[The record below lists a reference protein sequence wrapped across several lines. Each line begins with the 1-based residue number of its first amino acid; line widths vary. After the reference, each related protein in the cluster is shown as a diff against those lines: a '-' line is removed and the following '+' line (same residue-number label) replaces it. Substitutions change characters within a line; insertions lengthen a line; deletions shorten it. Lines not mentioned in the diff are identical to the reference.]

1 MACDG
6 TMTVGLRIAA
16 LGIVLLICAVAVLL
30 FLVLQPRT
38 DRIVDCAPGFHN
50 VSGPSSEC
58 VPN

>member
-1 MACDG
+1 
-6 TMTVGLRIAA
+6 MTGGLRIVAVTS
-16 LGIVLLICAVAVLL
+16 VLVICALVALL

-50 VSGPSSEC
+50 ISGPSSDC